1 MSLCVSKRGVPPTE
15 FSGWRKLYAGSL
27 ARNCWVQEND
37 AGFICSSFR
46 PPKSEQ
52 FKKRL
57 LHLKSV
63 AFLCLFRTSV
73 TRVPGLPLLCLFGLA
88 KRKPGDSGL

>member
-15 FSGWRKLYAGSL
+15 FSGWRKLHAGSL
-27 ARNCWVQEND
+27 ACNCWVQEND

-52 FKKRL
+52 FKKT
-57 LHLKSV
+57 
-63 AFLCLFRTSV
+63 FITSQV
-73 TRVPGLPLLCLFGLA
+73 SCISMPIPNQRNPSTRPSSSLPVWVGEEEA
-88 KRKPGDSGL
+88 W